1 MAIVL
6 TRRAKRILDEAEGG
20 GKNDVD
26 YLEIVYLEI
35 EVLRGIVQKLRS
47 PMSSPVSLLRL
58 LLYLSFTGSPEGI
71 FTSTFRTFW
80 SDFRSGRLTD
90 SGRVRVT

>member
-1 MAIVL
+1 MVMAIVL

-20 GKNDVD
+20 GKNDVA

-58 LLYLSFTGSPEGI
+58 LLSLFY
-71 FTSTFRTFW
+71 W
-80 SDFRSGRLTD
+80 
-90 SGRVRVT
+90 